1 MLDDLRRFSTD
12 AFPEDLR
19 PAAWAEVM
27 AKVLMAPA
35 APAYDAPPLAGYV
48 SARSSAL
55 ESVFARLSSSPQ
67 VWLPHPGNTRR
78 GGHTVLML
86 ALLEGSGLVV
96 EGQESVALAAGGI
109 VLLDPARPWRV
120 ELNTDFRA
128 VVIRLESASFVLRL
142 VRTSGQ
148 DLNTISP
155 KTGVGAVCLNLV
167 RSIADELDQL
177 GRHELLPIEAT
188 LMELLVTCLSHVDDE
203 DAQAAAAPDDSTSVQ
218 LGHLRRVCRTV
229 EARLGDA
236 ELTLEAV
243 AALEGLSP
251 RYIQKLFKA
260 ASASFGEY
268 LKARRLERCRLDLA
282 NRALAHFTIAELCF
296 RWGFGDAANFS
307 RAFTARFG
315 LSPKA
320 YRAAPPA
327 DVAAGP
333 TQRGAPAAGVTTT
346 TSTRAAAAA
355 DTPEARRRQFEAVL
369 TDHERYALALALA
382 PKRAVPHAA
391 EAVLPEALPG
401 AEHAPEYYYIPV
413 SDQTVHWGYLSRTLK
428 PVISVRSGDVV
439 TIETLTQHA
448 SDDRERMIDGDPG
461 AESVFHW
468 TATRKAVVRRGAGPM
483 DASVFGRGAGE
494 GFGVHICTGPVH
506 VRGAEPGDV
515 LEVRILDIRARPSCH
530 PQHRGKLFGSNAAA
544 WWGYQY
550 HDLLTEPKKREVVT
564 LYELQTDVAEP
575 YAKAV
580 YSFRWTPQ
588 TDPDGVRHETID
600 YPGVPVD
607 PASVDKLYGV
617 LAKARVP
624 IRPHFGLLAVAPKE
638 SGLIDSVPPGY
649 FGGNLDNW
657 RAGKGA
663 RLFLPVSVEGALFSV
678 GDPHASQGDGEVCG
692 TAIECSLT
700 GSFQL
705 VLHKRAQIAD
715 GFLADLNHPF
725 LDAEDAWVVQGFSF
739 ANHLA
744 ELGPQA
750 QTQVYQKSSLDL
762 AMRDAFR
769 KARRYLMQA
778 HGLDEDEALSLM
790 SVAVDFGVTQVADGN
805 WGVHAVIRKAI
816 FPPQAEG
823 EGSGTAPAPSSA
835 PPQPLRN
842 RKL

>member
-1 MLDDLRRFSTD
+1 MLDELRRFSTD

-55 ESVFARLSSSPQ
+55 ESVFARLGSSPQ
-67 VWLPHPGNTRR
+67 VWLPHPGNARR

-203 DAQAAAAPDDSTSVQ
+203 DAQAAASPDDSTSVQ

-236 ELTLEAV
+236 ELTLEAI

-315 LSPKA
+315 VSPKA

-327 DVAAGP
+327 DAAAGP
-333 TQRGAPAAGVTTT
+333 TQRGAPAAGVAT
-346 TSTRAAAAA
+346 
-355 DTPEARRRQFEAVL
+355 
-369 TDHERYALALALA
+369 
-382 PKRAVPHAA
+382 
-391 EAVLPEALPG
+391 
-401 AEHAPEYYYIPV
+401 
-413 SDQTVHWGYLSRTLK
+413 
-428 PVISVRSGDVV
+428 
-439 TIETLTQHA
+439 A
-448 SDDRERMIDGDPG
+448 S
-461 AESVFHW
+461 S
-468 TATRKAVVRRGAGPM
+468 
-483 DASVFGRGAGE
+483 
-494 GFGVHICTGPVH
+494 
-506 VRGAEPGDV
+506 
-515 LEVRILDIRARPSCH
+515 
-530 PQHRGKLFGSNAAA
+530 
-544 WWGYQY
+544 
-550 HDLLTEPKKREVVT
+550 
-564 LYELQTDVAEP
+564 
-575 YAKAV
+575 
-580 YSFRWTPQ
+580 
-588 TDPDGVRHETID
+588 
-600 YPGVPVD
+600 
-607 PASVDKLYGV
+607 
-617 LAKARVP
+617 
-624 IRPHFGLLAVAPKE
+624 
-638 SGLIDSVPPGY
+638 
-649 FGGNLDNW
+649 
-657 RAGKGA
+657 
-663 RLFLPVSVEGALFSV
+663 
-678 GDPHASQGDGEVCG
+678 
-692 TAIECSLT
+692 
-700 GSFQL
+700 
-705 VLHKRAQIAD
+705 
-715 GFLADLNHPF
+715 
-725 LDAEDAWVVQGFSF
+725 
-739 ANHLA
+739 
-744 ELGPQA
+744 
-750 QTQVYQKSSLDL
+750 
-762 AMRDAFR
+762 
-769 KARRYLMQA
+769 
-778 HGLDEDEALSLM
+778 
-790 SVAVDFGVTQVADGN
+790 
-805 WGVHAVIRKAI
+805 
-816 FPPQAEG
+816 
-823 EGSGTAPAPSSA
+823 
-835 PPQPLRN
+835 
-842 RKL
+842 